1 MTMFLLVSIQSS
13 INLGKAFL
21 RISHLQKKRT
31 DLNFGENVRIFI
43 FQILDFI
50 CVMVSTF
57 IFDCMTVSTKLF
69 D

>member
-1 MTMFLLVSIQSS
+1 MFLLVSVQSC
-13 INLGKAFL
+13 INLGKTFL
-21 RISHLQKKRT
+21 RISHLQKNRT

-50 CVMVSTF
+50 CVMVLTF
-57 IFDCMTVSTKLF
+57 IFDCVTVSTKLF